1 MIEVL
6 AINAQAPLVIEVPA
20 IDALPSL
27 TSTSVDVSSQRDQNF
42 EYDLGEFLM
51 KPKDLSRKKCIYT
64 IPNITSQMSAI
75 SYSKKQSTR
84 KMETLIR
91 LRIKE
96 NGYVMTNALGMFIAI
111 NCPEFFG
118 RHVCSSMIRIK
129 QNRGVFVKTAY
140 QNISRQDKIQD
151 HENTEYHQKSIGAA
165 EIFIRGYENPDSN
178 VDFEKQK
185 AQNCDTNL
193 HIIQR
198 IVEAVLLCAEQGL
211 ALRGHRDHHMSES
224 EESCC
229 ERSFGR
235 GNFLAILDAFAKMDP
250 ILQDH
255 LNNGKRNAKMV
266 SWKIQN
272 DIIASIAEFLRETNK
287 GTDQQ
292 YEMLCSNC

>member
-1 MIEVL
+1 MNKNTYIHLQAATVEIPPTIDNLPVIEVP

-27 TSTSVDVSSQRDQNF
+27 TSTSVDASSQRDQNF

-51 KPKDLSRKKCIYT
+51 KPKDLTKHYVPNVSDQLFKKTIHPKDGNPYT
-64 IPNITSQMSAI
+64 LTYQTKWLRDDKRPWHVY
-75 SYSKKQSTR
+75 SYKLSGGLCKACVLFDEKNKT
-84 KMETLIR
+84 T
-91 LRIKE
+91 
-96 NGYVMTNALGMFIAI
+96 
-111 NCPEFFG
+111 
-118 RHVCSSMIRIK
+118 
-129 QNRGVFVKTAY
+129 RGVFVKTAY
-140 QNISRQDKIQD
+140 QNISRQDKI
-151 HENTEYHQKSIGAA
+151 HENTEYHQKAIEAA

-185 AQNCDTNL
+185 AQNYDTNL

-211 ALRGHRDHHMSES
+211 ALRGHRDHHRSES

-250 ILQDH
+250 TF
-255 LNNGKRNAKMV
+255 
-266 SWKIQN
+266 KI
-272 DIIASIAEFLRETNK
+272 I
-287 GTDQQ
+287 
-292 YEMLCSNC
+292 